1 LRYNWSVIRK
11 ISKLVIIIFT
21 SLLIIRFAKFAI
33 NIKRSDQ
40 RKKMLKLPIIIF
52 IGNLYIFALVLKS
65 NISSINEL
73 TLKQKIIGQCNF
85 KHIMMSSVWRQ
96 AHYDVVSVTSNT
108 LWCHQCDVKHIMM
121 SLIKTITPVLNV
133 STYIITSITALPI
146 RLAEI
151 LVTMYV
157 LTFKTAVIIL
167 YIPEL
172 WSWDIPCCD
181 FKICHICDKLGI
193 PNSWSWH
200 ILGWWYWEFFR

>member
-1 LRYNWSVIRK
+1 
-11 ISKLVIIIFT
+11 
-21 SLLIIRFAKFAI
+21 
-33 NIKRSDQ
+33 
-40 RKKMLKLPIIIF
+40 MLKLPIIFF

-85 KHIMMSSVWRQ
+85 KHIMMSSVWRQAHYDVVSVTSNTWCRQCDVKHIMMSSVWRQ

>member
-1 LRYNWSVIRK
+1 MRYNWSVIRK

-40 RKKMLKLPIIIF
+40 RKKMLKLPIIFF